1 MNFQNRHGIFSTHIY
16 YARVIQKADLNWIS
30 TDEEVAIKRVSWQC
44 IRASQN
50 RLSEDFIKEIAALT
64 YLSDFLDGT
73 SMADAH
79 ILTAN
84 IVMSDESYLYVV
96 MPYCNGGDICMR
108 VALAEEYRLSEADA
122 RTYFT
127 QLLKVRAS
135 PTLCAPI
142 DSSSMRYHADGMH
155 VLYLFYIP
163 IGARD
168 LAAGKDMSQGPI
180 A

>member
-1 MNFQNRHGIFSTHIY
+1 MNVQNRHGIFTTHIY

-44 IRASQN
+44 IRESQN
-50 RLSEDFIKEIAALT
+50 ILSEDFIKEIAALT

-135 PTLCAPI
+135 PTLWRPSTVQVCDI
-142 DSSSMRYHADGMH
+142 TLMEYM
-155 VLYLFYIP
+155 YCTFFTF
-163 IGARD
+163 
-168 LAAGKDMSQGPI
+168 Q
-180 A
+180 